1 MTYNTMDDTKMKTIV
16 NLHYTDNLT
25 MSNTNPTKTGRDV
38 TYWGVGRLVGSASLA
53 VPVVLLVLM

>member
-1 MTYNTMDDTKMKTIV
+1 MDDTKMKTIV

-38 TYWGVGRLVGSASLA
+38 TYWGIGRLVGSASLA
-53 VPVVLLVLM
+53 VPVMLLVLM